1 MTFLTILCS
10 LLRLDVFVVVVVIVV
25 FVYVVRMSCLGCH
38 CVWLFVVC
46 HSLPCV
52 YGHSQFSLLYVL
64 QVGIRTILVITWWKF
79 CFYLSFLSPRASQL
93 NYVSLIDLFAASHHI
108 LIWFNVKQLFYNCYE
123 WKPRSKQSLFFA
135 VVYIFVSL
143 SSCVDFSYMLISWC

>member
-25 FVYVVRMSCLGCH
+25 FVHVVRMSCLGCH

-108 LIWFNVKQLFYNCYE
+108 LMWFNVKQLFYNCYE